1 MVVHHQ
7 QTRLGFFSPYI
18 AIYLYIREWEGNN
31 SNVYLVNWEG
41 SKRMSAELSHGS
53 EDDVINTANT
63 EV

>member
-1 MVVHHQ
+1 M
-7 QTRLGFFSPYI
+7 
-18 AIYLYIREWEGNN
+18 YLYIREWEGNN